1 MKVSEYIARIL
12 EKMNIEHFFAMP
24 GDYNFPLLDAIVA
37 RKKLKSVYCS
47 NELNMAYMADGYAR
61 YNGFAAFSTIALV
74 GALSAVNGVAGSFA
88 ERVPV
93 LHIAGGPR
101 RIYAI
106 KRRTT
111 HHQLGNSNY
120 TPAVEIYKPI
130 TIYSN
135 IVDSATDIPK
145 ELNKAISLIL
155 RHRKPAYL
163 EVPVDILTEEISP
176 PIIQTPLAMPPGLPS
191 INLIRTLIQKINKAK
206 YPMFIIG
213 SQAHNS
219 NDKKTLKLA
228 RKLLNKAK
236 FPVACLSSGKGSI
249 SEESSLYVGLYW
261 STISSPGVLNLVKK
275 SDMIIY
281 LGSPFNDFNTTGYTE
296 KNIFGQ
302 TLQIEMDKIV
312 FNGDTYELNYM
323 DKLLEYFIKYVKPN
337 KSLFKYYNKPH
348 PKPDNVNMENKL
360 TAKTL
365 QAICNKHV
373 NSNIDVFIDAGSS
386 WFLGLFLKLVTG
398 TTFHIMYMY
407 ASMGWGLPS
416 SCGYALA
423 SPSNRQFM
431 LFVGDGASSETIQ
444 TISTMIRYKVK
455 GIIVFITNTVYALEN
470 AIRGED
476 VIYNDIA
483 QWDYT
488 KVFEF
493 FDREKTGN
501 TKLFNIFTNQDMNDA
516 LEETKKNESLY
527 FLNCNLKRD
536 DVLEQALIWGK
547 ALEKRDLTLSLH
559 SIQSKTQKIKPSRKK
574 RNKTKKLR

>member
-1 MKVSEYIARIL
+1 MKVSEYIARML

-61 YNGFAAFSTIALV
+61 YNGLAVFSTIALV
-74 GALSAVNGVAGSFA
+74 GALSAVNGIAGSFA

-176 PIIQTPLAMPPGLPS
+176 PIIQTPMAMPPGLPS

-213 SQAHNS
+213 SQAHSS
-219 NDKKTLKLA
+219 NDKKTFKLA
-228 RKLLNKAK
+228 QKLLNKAK

-249 SEESSLYVGLYW
+249 SEESELYVGLYW

-323 DKLLEYFIKYVKPN
+323 DKLLEYFIKHI
-337 KSLFKYYNKPH
+337 KS
-348 PKPDNVNMENKL
+348 
-360 TAKTL
+360 
-365 QAICNKHV
+365 
-373 NSNIDVFIDAGSS
+373 
-386 WFLGLFLKLVTG
+386 
-398 TTFHIMYMY
+398 
-407 ASMGWGLPS
+407 
-416 SCGYALA
+416 
-423 SPSNRQFM
+423 
-431 LFVGDGASSETIQ
+431 
-444 TISTMIRYKVK
+444 
-455 GIIVFITNTVYALEN
+455 
-470 AIRGED
+470 
-476 VIYNDIA
+476 
-483 QWDYT
+483 
-488 KVFEF
+488 
-493 FDREKTGN
+493 
-501 TKLFNIFTNQDMNDA
+501 
-516 LEETKKNESLY
+516 
-527 FLNCNLKRD
+527 
-536 DVLEQALIWGK
+536 
-547 ALEKRDLTLSLH
+547 
-559 SIQSKTQKIKPSRKK
+559 
-574 RNKTKKLR
+574 